1 MYAWGAGLY
10 SLVIMCSDACLN
22 LDLHHLY
29 KRGDLENWA
38 RYICQCSS
46 TSSNTIVQCDINLDS
61 SFPQQKLQRR
71 VMYCKQWKA
80 GVMAWER
87 DQCDEPPARN
97 TRRHTLSI
105 VGIMWC
111 KATSLIPV
119 FRFPN
124 LHSYLSSTCTHTGPK
139 LLFFFFQFC
148 TDAAAVSER
157 VVYASEDV

>member
-46 TSSNTIVQCDINLDS
+46 TSSNMIVQCDINLDS
-61 SFPQQKLQRR
+61 SSPQQKITRR

-80 GVMAWER
+80 GMMAWER
-87 DQCDEPPARN
+87 DQCDEPPTPLIGILYLLWVLCDVKLQVSFQFFDSRI
-97 TRRHTLSI
+97 SI
-105 VGIMWC
+105 VTWVARARILDPSC
-111 KATSLIPV
+111 CV
-119 FRFPN
+119 
-124 LHSYLSSTCTHTGPK
+124 
-139 LLFFFFQFC
+139 FFQFC